1 VSCAILGKKDFYL
14 NTPGS
19 FDLVFTLLESTTLSK
34 LSYIKNKTKRNWEE
48 KNTQNLQTYQI
59 MMKIKYN

>member
-1 VSCAILGKKDFYL
+1 MCNPWKKDFYL
-14 NTPGS
+14 DTPSS

-34 LSYIKNKTKRNWEE
+34 LSYIKNKTKNNWEE
-48 KNTQNLQTYQI
+48 KNTQNLQIDQI